1 MVWSELTA
9 AGWKL
14 AKAAAVAGATVT
26 AAPMILPPL
35 VIVSAL
41 GLAFSLPSTIL
52 VAGYVCNEK
61 LMTSLL
67 STPTPTDQPDA
78 QPELYL
84 MYEEE
89 EGKEEEVEEKKKDS
103 EEDEKVVLL
112 ATKGQDGYD
121 EVIRI
126 SGSVEGSSIQEGD
139 SRKEEE
145 YESLSDKVLTLERK
159 TLGDRMDETDMGGT
173 LEKHKY
179 GNDQD
184 TTPSP
189 KLQEVVTVE
198 EQAIV
203 VREVL
208 EDEYK
213 VDLSS
218 HTFGSQ
224 LQHVHGDGEEGVE
237 VPVDH
242 VAHSSI
248 TAELKTSMEVLIE
261 PADNLA
267 AKSPGNEVQA
277 ATLLV
282 EFIYQIIR
290 FLLS

>member
-26 AAPMILPPL
+26 AAPMVLPPL

-67 STPTPTDQPDA
+67 STPTPTDQLDA

-112 ATKGQDGYD
+112 ATRGQDGYD
-121 EVIRI
+121 EVIRVC
-126 SGSVEGSSIQEGD
+126 GSVEGSSIQERD

-145 YESLSDKVLTLERK
+145 YESFSDKVMTLERK
-159 TLGDRMDETDMGGT
+159 TLGDRIDETDMGGT

-179 GNDQD
+179 GNNQD

-203 VREVL
+203 EREVL
-208 EDEYK
+208 EDEY
-213 VDLSS
+213 
-218 HTFGSQ
+218 
-224 LQHVHGDGEEGVE
+224 VHGDGEEGVE

-248 TAELKTSMEVLIE
+248 TTELKTSMEVLIE

-282 EFIYQIIR
+282 EFIYQITR
-290 FLLS
+290 FLSS